1 MTEPRTDGP
10 SAPPEGDVP
19 TRAELARLGR
29 LVRLSLGFNGVLLL
43 INVGVLYALLVF
55 VVAEPATVDGM
66 EVIDAKDDAL
76 DGDPRVEMRDF
87 FDRMTDLLD
96 RAARKQGTNPADVLP
111 TKDAIDSAV
120 ETRTMH
126 SEASQ
131 AVLQKFREGFDYYD
145 LAWPTVI
152 PER

>member
-1 MTEPRTDGP
+1 MTEPRTD
-10 SAPPEGDVP
+10 APPDAAAADVP
-19 TRAELARLGR
+19 TRAELQRLGR
-29 LVRLSLGFNGVLLL
+29 LTRLSLVINGVLLL
-43 INVGVLYALLVF
+43 VNVGVLYALLVF
-55 VVAEPATVDGM
+55 VVAEPATVDGL
-66 EVIDAKDDAL
+66 EVVAAKDADAE
-76 DGDPRVEMRDF
+76 GDPRQEMRDF

-131 AVLQKFREGFDYYD
+131 AVMQKFREGFDYFD
-145 LAWPTVI
+145 LEWPTVI